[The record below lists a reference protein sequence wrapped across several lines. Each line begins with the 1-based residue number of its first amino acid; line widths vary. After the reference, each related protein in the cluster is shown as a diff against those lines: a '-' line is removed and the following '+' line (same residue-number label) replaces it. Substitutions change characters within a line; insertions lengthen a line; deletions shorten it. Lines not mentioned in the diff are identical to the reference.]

1 MNTFI
6 TTLIIIVLILFGLI
20 GGFFAGKAS
29 KNIETVDNFSISLH
43 QVQDE
48 MRVLQSNFSTL
59 TTELAKKTGITFQQS
74 NFDLEA
80 ALAKTDALI
89 QQGEL
94 AKAALYFSNA
104 LAQSPDRFQT
114 IEHYQQTVLA
124 YCQQLNQ
131 QGDYET
137 VLNILVDMDNFLRIQ
152 AMEIKPQFIDKLEK
166 ILTEIADFRQTVETA
181 SITRNNEETL
191 KFVHELTNNSGQLL
205 KQQPK
210 LDIPNITE
218 YLEKLK
224 DNLLTLQSIDTS
236 IFQKNELVTLNNI
249 TKQLGDKI
257 ASVEPQLA
265 VIQKQSMVSEFV
277 QQINTLFK
285 KVKAE
290 STESPLILYYLTL
303 IDSLLNQ
310 FILIA
315 PNTQEMQIQL
325 VNFSKELELVKENLA
340 KTHSQAVWHDMDKLI
355 STQLVV
361 DKNSKAQDAIVKL
374 VQLRQ
379 LFAEKANGLTSLEF
393 LEKAKALRDQI
404 ENAIVDWQN
413 KQVHKYNQFAIR
425 RIKDL
430 YDTYKNQLG
439 VNTDEEIVYNATIEL
454 LGPIDTRYL
463 STAAMTGYNEV
474 FGKFY
479 AELGDE
485 QKISLSSEMTLK
497 PKKLLAD
504 F

>member
-1 MNTFI
+1 MRTFI
-6 TTLIIIVLILFGLI
+6 TLSIIIVLILLGSA

-29 KNIETVDNFSISLH
+29 KNIKTIDDFSISLH

-59 TTELAKKTGITFQQS
+59 TVELAKKTGITFQQS
-74 NFDLEA
+74 NFNLEA

-94 AKAALYFSNA
+94 AKAALYFSNT
-104 LAQSPDRFQT
+104 LAQSPNHFQT

-131 QGDYET
+131 QGNYEM
-137 VLNILVDMDNFLRIQ
+137 VLDILTDMDNFLRMQ
-152 AMEIKPQFIDKLEK
+152 AMAIKPQFIDKLEK

-181 SITRNNEETL
+181 NTTRNNEETL
-191 KFVHELTNNSGQLL
+191 KFVRELINNSGQLL

-210 LDIPNITE
+210 PDISNMTE

-224 DNLLTLQSIDTS
+224 DKLLTLQSIDTN
-236 IFQKNELVTLNNI
+236 IFQKTELVTLNNT
-249 TKQLGDKI
+249 TKQLSDKI

-310 FILIA
+310 LVLIA
-315 PNTQEMQIQL
+315 PDTQEMQIQL
-325 VNFSKELELVKENLA
+325 ANFSKELDLVKENLA
-340 KTHSQAVWHDMDKLI
+340 KTHSQAVWHDIEKLI
-355 STQLVV
+355 STQLVI
-361 DKNSKAQDAIVKL
+361 DKDSKAQDAIIKL

-413 KQVHKYNQFAIR
+413 KQVHKYNQFAIG
-425 RIKDL
+425 RIKNL
-430 YDTYKNQLG
+430 YESYKNQLG
-439 VNTDEEIVYNATIEL
+439 ANTDEEIVYNATIEL
-454 LGPIDTRYL
+454 LGLIDTRYL

-479 AELGDE
+479 AELDDE

-497 PKKLLAD
+497 TKKPLTD